1 MTVKSRIA
9 RYNKSTDCIELA
21 VYMGGGTYE
30 IAMDRCRTH
39 EDLVKWV
46 CHLSEKSWFS
56 NSVCRDM
63 IEVWGAL
70 TKNEIYGA

>member
-1 MTVKSRIA
+1 MTVKPRIA

-30 IAMDRCRTH
+30 IAMDRCKTH
-39 EDLVKWV
+39 EELVKWI
-46 CHLSEKSWFS
+46 CHISEKNWF
-56 NSVCRDM
+56 NNAVCRDM

-70 TKNEIYGA
+70 TKNEIYGV